1 MKKKKIMMNKIMKL
15 MNNKNKHKI
24 QLINNNKTKVMK
36 IIKTKVKIKI
46 NKNNKRVIKYVE
58 KDNHLMIINNV

>member
-1 MKKKKIMMNKIMKL
+1 

-36 IIKTKVKIKI
+36 IIKTKIKIKI
-46 NKNNKRVIKYVE
+46 NKNNKRMIKYVE
-58 KDNHLMIINNV
+58 KDNHLMIINNVQLKNNKF

>member
-1 MKKKKIMMNKIMKL
+1 MKL
-15 MNNKNKHKI
+15 MNNKNKHTI

-36 IIKTKVKIKI
+36 MIKTKVKIKI

>member
-1 MKKKKIMMNKIMKL
+1 MINKIIKL

>member
-1 MKKKKIMMNKIMKL
+1 

-58 KDNHLMIINNV
+58 KDNHLMIINNVQLKNNKF

>member
-1 MKKKKIMMNKIMKL
+1 MKKKKIMINKIIKL